1 MHLEPEQTPV
11 IVFYPVRLSVRLSE
25 LFLSLSHKH
34 HLGVSQ
40 GRILHFYPY
49 MEVLLTPRGLN
60 AAQATETVEKVT
72 DEAKTS
78 LSE

>member
-40 GRILHFYPY
+40 GRIFTFLPLHGSATY
-49 MEVLLTPRGLN
+49 

-72 DEAKTS
+72 DEAKTF
-78 LSE
+78 LSK